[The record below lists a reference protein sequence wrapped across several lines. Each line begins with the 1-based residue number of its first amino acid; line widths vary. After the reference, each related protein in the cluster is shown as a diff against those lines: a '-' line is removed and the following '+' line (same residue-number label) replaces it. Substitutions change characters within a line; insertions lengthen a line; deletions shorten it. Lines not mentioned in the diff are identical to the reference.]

1 MKKKIR
7 SIILLLI
14 VFIILGTYAYHQA
27 EGWNYLNSLYF
38 VVITITTIGQ
48 GDFVPQTTAGKIFT
62 MFFSFFG
69 ITIAFYLFSVMGSHL
84 FKKHLGRKVSEIK
97 KEFEK
102 QQDIKTQI
110 KGEFQKQKDIKTE
123 IKDTLKKIGKRK
135 PKK

>member
-14 VFIILGTYAYHQA
+14 GFIILGTYAYHQA

-38 VVITITTIGQ
+38 VIVTITTIGY
-48 GDFVPQTTAGKIFT
+48 GDFTPQSVSGKIFT

-69 ITIAFYLFSVMGSHL
+69 ITIAFYLFSVIGSYL

-97 KEFEK
+97 REVEK
-102 QQDIKTQI
+102 QQ
-110 KGEFQKQKDIKTE
+110 E
-123 IKDTLKKIGKRK
+123 IKQDVKETIKEAIGKNSE
-135 PKK
+135 KKSKKKS